1 MTNLPD
7 PRYVRFGWVAGDEA
21 AALADAGTPAA
32 GITHVAPCW
41 FVLDA
46 EGRLE
51 PRPDEVPA
59 GPGGSLDP
67 AGAQE
72 PDGSPEP
79 SGFRDPA
86 GWAQGRMEAWRRR
99 GIAVWPVIGTPEDD
113 GAVLRSLLDHE
124 QGRRRAADAVQR
136 LCRDGGLPGVTLAAA
151 GAFPEGRDAFSAFV
165 EELAWA
171 LHASGAR
178 LALVV
183 PPQVT
188 DPAAAAAPDP
198 LADPGGWL
206 QARAASFDYRAL
218 AVYADLFIVDT
229 RDYAVRPRIR
239 RDAAGRLHV
248 LGGPGAVAPQGWLE
262 SVIDHALL
270 HVPARRL
277 VLTLPLYG
285 RAWPAGGQDAD
296 PDPGGAGDAAGRLV
310 PLADAGR
317 LLEGAQAVEEQP
329 DRASGGRRV
338 AWTDAGGRPWVL
350 YIDDAPSLEAK
361 AGLVARHDL
370 GGLAFW
376 RLGFGTPQAWAAV
389 DRALA
394 APRRPA

>member
-1 MTNLPD
+1 
-7 PRYVRFGWVAGDEA
+7 
-21 AALADAGTPAA
+21 
-32 GITHVAPCW
+32 
-41 FVLDA
+41 
-46 EGRLE
+46 
-51 PRPDEVPA
+51 
-59 GPGGSLDP
+59 
-67 AGAQE
+67 
-72 PDGSPEP
+72 
-79 SGFRDPA
+79 
-86 GWAQGRMEAWRRR
+86 
-99 GIAVWPVIGTPEDD
+99 
-113 GAVLRSLLDHE
+113 
-124 QGRRRAADAVQR
+124 
-136 LCRDGGLPGVTLAAA
+136 
-151 GAFPEGRDAFSAFV
+151 FV

-376 RLGFGTPQAWAAV
+376 RLGFGTPQDRDAAGGLV
-389 DRALA
+389 PLADAGRLLEGAQAVEEQPDRASGGRRVAWTDAGGRPWVLYIDDAPSLEAKAGLVARHDLGGLA
-394 APRRPA
+394 FWRLGFGTP